1 MSADKVMHEGIQ
13 TAFKFSTLLLLLL
26 LLLRRLADKMNTM
39 LLKRMGTL
47 RRDLAHVS
55 ELMRDSF
62 SRIND
67 PPPPVSSLVSHSHT
81 RSSSG
86 GGSGI
91 MPASPLAAAG
101 VGEVLLEEREVG
113 EQWVEAP
120 RRTSS
125 HPCPDEPLMPAAADI
140 AAAGASGAPT
150 PQSGA
155 SPLPSPR
162 LGHLDGLDK
171 PPKAAAAAAAAAA
184 SAATLT
190 VDQVKLNKINKG
202 VLDVLQK
209 ALQRSPGQQHPPQQQ
224 QFVVGDVQIRALAS
238 EVEPVVGSH
247 S

>member
-1 MSADKVMHEGIQ
+1 
-13 TAFKFSTLLLLLL
+13 
-26 LLLRRLADKMNTM
+26 MNTM

-67 PPPPVSSLVSHSHT
+67 PPPPVSSLLSHGHT

-86 GGSGI
+86 GGSVISPG
-91 MPASPLAAAG
+91 SPLAGG
-101 VGEVLLEEREVG
+101 VGVGGVVLEEQG
-113 EQWVEAP
+113 LEAP

-150 PQSGA
+150 PMAGA
-155 SPLPSPR
+155 SPAASPR
-162 LGHLDGLDK
+162 PGYLESDK
-171 PPKAAAAAAAAAA
+171 APKAAAAAAAAAT
-184 SAATLT
+184 SAAS
-190 VDQVKLNKINKG
+190 VSSDQVKLNKINKG

-209 ALQRSPGQQHPPQQQ
+209 ALHQSPAQQRQQQQ

-238 EVEPVVGSH
+238 EVEPVVGSN